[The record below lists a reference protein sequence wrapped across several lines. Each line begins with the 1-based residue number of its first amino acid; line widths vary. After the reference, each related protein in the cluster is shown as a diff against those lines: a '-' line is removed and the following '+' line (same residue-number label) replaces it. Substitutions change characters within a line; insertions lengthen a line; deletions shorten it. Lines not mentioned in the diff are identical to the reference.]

1 MKHKNIETP
10 EKEIEM
16 SELQRQIYSELRP
29 SKPTGM
35 IPHISNVA
43 DILMDISQ
51 NISDPTE
58 KSDCFDVVYEVLV
71 DDADEIKEMIDELNE
86 EVPENVA
93 FITKEI
99 DEKFANASN
108 YFLDAI
114 EFYFQFIEAESP
126 DHIENAKKSI
136 TEGARILEE
145 ADAKAQEL
153 SAIPRGNVEA

>member
-1 MKHKNIETP
+1 MRNKNIESP
-10 EKEIEM
+10 EEALEM
-16 SELQRQIYSELRP
+16 SELQKQIYSELRP
-29 SKPTGM
+29 EKPVGI

-43 DILMDISQ
+43 DILTDISQ
-51 NISDPTE
+51 NITDPEE
-58 KSDCFDVVYEVLV
+58 KGDCYDIVYEVLT

-114 EFYFQFIEAESP
+114 EFYFQFIEAEDP
-126 DHIENAKKSI
+126 DHLENAKKSI
-136 TEGARILEE
+136 KEGARLLEE

-153 SAIPRGNVEA
+153 SAVPKGNVEA